1 MRGIQ
6 LLCIR
11 VPSYAELQLSGPG
24 AYLLIFTSQ
33 CPYDRPSVSLSS
45 IVTLPWSCHRS
56 ARLLICKVTIGGN
69 TKAEKMDHQ
78 QKFLP

>member
-24 AYLLIFTSQ
+24 AYLLILTSQ
-33 CPYDRPSVSLSS
+33 CPYDRPSVSLS
-45 IVTLPWSCHRS
+45 IVTLSWSCHRS
-56 ARLLICKVTIGGN
+56 ARLVIYKVTIGGN